1 MNDSQYTE
9 IYNLLKNIN
18 RDTQTNRLAEF
29 IGDRID
35 NSVLIHLQN
44 RLTHNDLDIL
54 SAIGKKELTV
64 SEVVDQMAISQGG
77 TSRRINHLER
87 LELLSKFHKAPN
99 RKSVFLKLT
108 TNGLILANAHN
119 QLHQALRQEAFEAVS
134 DFSDQDIDTVIKFL
148 KRLS

>member
-1 MNDSQYTE
+1 MNDMQYTE
-9 IYNLLKNIN
+9 IYNLLKRIN
-18 RDTQTNRLAEF
+18 RDTQINRLSEF
-29 IGDRID
+29 IGGRIND
-35 NSVLIHLQN
+35 NVLTHLQD

-54 SAIGKKELTV
+54 STIGKDELTV

-87 LELLSKFHKAPN
+87 LDLLSKFHKAPN

-119 QLHQALRQEAFEAVS
+119 ELHQALRQEAFESVS
-134 DFSDQDIDTVIKFL
+134 DFSDQDINTVIKFL